1 MPHPTDQQ
9 FLAAF
14 METARHFV
22 SLAPIASRDPEIFE
36 LVSRRAGEILDSPP
50 IDLHHSV
57 MEHMDELREERGG
70 VYRETNSELIEALA
84 NYPQARRVFYAVM
97 AACREL
103 GPEIDRRLGADP
115 DGAAGA

>member
-1 MPHPTDQQ
+1 MPSSTDQQ

-22 SLAPIASRDPEIFE
+22 SLAPVASRDPEIFE
-36 LVSRRAGEILDSPP
+36 LVARRAAEILDAPP
-50 IDLHHSV
+50 IDLHHHV

-70 VYRETNSELIEALA
+70 IYRENNSELIEALA
-84 NYPQARRVFYAVM
+84 DYPQARRVFFAVM

-103 GPEIDRRLGADP
+103 GPEIDRRLGGEAE
-115 DGAAGA
+115 

>member
-1 MPHPTDQQ
+1 MAGSSDQQ

-14 METARHFV
+14 MQTARHFV
-22 SLAPIASRDPEIFE
+22 SLAPVASRDPEIFE
-36 LVSRRAGEILDSPP
+36 LVARRASEILDSPP

-70 VYRETNSELIEALA
+70 IYRDNNSELIEALA
-84 NYPQARRVFYAVM
+84 DYPQARRVFFAVM

-103 GPEIDRRLGADP
+103 GPEIERRLGAESD
-115 DGAAGA
+115 DAA